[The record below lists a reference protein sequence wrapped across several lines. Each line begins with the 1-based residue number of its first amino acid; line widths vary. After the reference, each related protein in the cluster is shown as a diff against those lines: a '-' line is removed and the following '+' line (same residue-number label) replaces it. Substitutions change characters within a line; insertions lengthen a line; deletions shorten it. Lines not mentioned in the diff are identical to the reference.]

1 MKSDLI
7 SKTIEIDGNTIH
19 YLTNETELHKSVS
32 KPLLI
37 FLHGF
42 PENAFAWESLI
53 RCLPEGYE
61 VIAPDLPGYNK
72 SSPLPNESD
81 YSVTSLLARL
91 SAFVSVVQRG
101 RETILIGHDWG
112 GAIAWSLAAFY
123 PKLFSKLV
131 IINAAHPS
139 AFIQSLKHS
148 RKQRIKS
155 QYIHQ
160 LIDTH
165 AESELR
171 RTHFALLKQMLG
183 EHLFIENGPYAKLLL
198 NNWNSEANLNAM
210 LTYYR
215 QMPQQVPA
223 VDPTSEELDAIR
235 VPNVRISLP
244 TLVLWGKNDDA
255 FDTGIVNYLPDYVTT
270 LDVKYHDQATHWV
283 HREQAQWAAEEI
295 VSFIEG

>member
-1 MKSDLI
+1 MA
-7 SKTIEIDGNTIH
+7 TIV
-19 YLTNETELHKSVS
+19 K
-32 KPLLI
+32 
-37 FLHGF
+37 
-42 PENAFAWESLI
+42 
-53 RCLPEGYE
+53 
-61 VIAPDLPGYNK
+61 
-72 SSPLPNESD
+72 
-81 YSVTSLLARL
+81 
-91 SAFVSVVQRG
+91 
-101 RETILIGHDWG
+101 
-112 GAIAWSLAAFY
+112 
-123 PKLFSKLV
+123 
-131 IINAAHPS
+131 
-139 AFIQSLKHS
+139 
-148 RKQRIKS
+148 KQRIKS

-160 LIDTH
+160 LVDTH

-183 EHLFIENGPYAKLLL
+183 EHLFIENGAYAKLLL

-223 VDPTSEELDAIR
+223 VDTTSDALNAIR